1 MARIQAKH
9 WVLKLLGAI
18 LISGSLVAV
27 LILVL
32 AEPSLTQEGSGTGGT
47 ESHRAMRSMLS
58 LVREKGRA
66 GYTHVW
72 PVNPVF
78 H

>member
-18 LISGSLVAV
+18 LSGSLVAV

-32 AEPSLTQEGSGTGGT
+32 AEPSLTQEGSRTGGT
-47 ESHRAMRSMLS
+47 ESHRAMRMLS
-58 LVREKGRA
+58 LLQEKGRV